1 MKIKQRKVNKYPKKS
16 KKKRYRKKIMEKGQ
30 VTGFIILSTFRN
42 SRNPLKIKLNFLLS
56 FHNFSRASCLT
67 RLENKS

>member
-1 MKIKQRKVNKYPKKS
+1 
-16 KKKRYRKKIMEKGQ
+16 MEKGQ